1 MVQWLDHMQEDS
13 SRDFLLFYCEKNFGR
28 DGEGYSA
35 FGVLVVPH
43 TQCGCVFLQKEEKQ
57 LYTTLFS
64 DAYVRR
70 FNMCEPVLNC
80 M

>member
-13 SRDFLLFYCEKNFGR
+13 SRDFLLFYCGKNSER
-28 DGEGYSA
+28 DGEGYSG
-35 FGVLVVPH
+35 FGLFAQCH
-43 TQCGCVFLQKEEKQ
+43 TQCGRVFLQKEEKQ

-64 DAYVRR
+64 DAYLRR